1 MTKEL
6 NDQDFIQATADGI
19 VLIDFYAEWCGPC
32 KMIAPLI
39 DQLSEEITDAKIV
52 KVNVDESPLTA
63 SKFGIRSVPTFIVL
77 KNGIEV
83 TRNVGAQPQKVY
95 FTGMIDAA
103 R

>member
-1 MTKEL
+1 MAKIL
-6 NDQDFIQATADGI
+6 NDQNFIQETSSGI
-19 VLIDFYAEWCGPC
+19 VLIDFYADWCGPC
-32 KMIAPLI
+32 QMIAPVI

-52 KVNVDESPLTA
+52 KVNVDESPMTA
-63 SKFGIRSVPTFIVL
+63 AKFGIRSVPTFIVL

-95 FTGMIDAA
+95 FTGMIDVA